1 MNADALLSA
10 CLADRQDD
18 APRLVWADA
27 VAGERGALVQVQC
40 ALSGRAHS
48 LKERRKLQIHQRQ
61 LLRLYGWKWAN
72 LDGLAS
78 SCTFHR
84 GFVDSARVRFSV
96 FAERLEELFS
106 RAPFLSGLTLETD
119 LSLSRESLLEVLRRP
134 LPSHLSTLGLP
145 SLWDDAEDPAAT
157 SPGDSLEVGWG
168 TEALPPI
175 RSSAV
180 LPRLRG
186 LGLASGIGPT
196 ALDELLSSGEL
207 AHLEHLSMQEL
218 SDETSLPS
226 FKQLRTLTVANARSL
241 TLDRLPETLDA
252 LDVHGHE
259 TISRLARSPPPRLRR
274 LRVQGSNINW
284 ADLSRLRTLRS
295 FAYDGF
301 NEDPGIRAEELTA
314 FLDQPFEELE
324 ELRLSDDLL
333 PSEVRLVVERF
344 GRQLHLIDLP
354 HAWQALRETELY
366 ELVDGELRFLVKDH
380 GSPMTTS
387 RTQHDSMFDHFV
399 LRAPARPGE

>member
-10 CLADRQDD
+10 CLADRQND

-48 LKERRKLQIHQRQ
+48 IKERRKLQIHQRQ

-84 GFVDSARVRFSV
+84 GFVDSASVRFSV
-96 FAERLEELFS
+96 FAERSEELFS
-106 RAPFLSGLTLETD
+106 RAPFLSSLKLQSD
-119 LSLSRESLLEVLRRP
+119 ASLSRESLLEVLRRP
-134 LPSHLSTLGLP
+134 LPAQLSSLELP
-145 SLWDDAEDPAAT
+145 SLWDDAEDPGAT
-157 SPGDSLEVGWG
+157 SPGDTLEIGWG

-207 AHLEHLSMQEL
+207 AHLEHLSMRDL
-218 SDETSLPS
+218 RDETSLPS
-226 FKQLRTLTVANARSL
+226 FEQLRTLTVVNARSL
-241 TLDRLPETLDA
+241 ALDSLPETLEA
-252 LDVHGHE
+252 LDLHGHE
-259 TISRLARSPPPRLRR
+259 SISGLARSLLPRLRR
-274 LRVQGSNINW
+274 LRLDGSNTTWDAFSQLGTI
-284 ADLSRLRTLRS
+284 RS
-295 FAYDGF
+295 FAYHGF
-301 NEDPGIRAEELTA
+301 NKDPLIRSDQLTA
-314 FLDQPFEELE
+314 FLDQPFEALE

-333 PSEVRLVVERF
+333 PSEVRRVVQRF

-354 HAWQALRETELY
+354 DAWQALRETELY
-366 ELVDGELRFLVKDH
+366 ELVDGELRLFVKDH

-399 LRAPARPGE
+399 LRAPARHDQ